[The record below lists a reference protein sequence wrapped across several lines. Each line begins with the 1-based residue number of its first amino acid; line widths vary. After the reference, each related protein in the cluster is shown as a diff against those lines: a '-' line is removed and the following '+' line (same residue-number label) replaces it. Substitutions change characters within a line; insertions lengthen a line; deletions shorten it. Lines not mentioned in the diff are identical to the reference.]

1 MSQQEPQSIASIIT
15 AFPGYAFNYVFG
27 MVLGI
32 LTDITTTSLALG
44 SFFLGYATTPWLGLA
59 TFFLVHTAIKMVNAV
74 SGALVRQGNLIG
86 NSIMRH
92 AGVFAQQS
100 SEPPSQPPADP
111 VQDEAT

>member
-1 MSQQEPQSIASIIT
+1 MSQQEQTVVTSIT
-15 AFPGYAFNYVFG
+15 GFPAYIFNYVFG
-27 MVLGI
+27 MALGI

-44 SFFLGYATTPWLGLA
+44 SFFLGYATTPYVGLA

-74 SGALVRQGNLIG
+74 SGALVRQGNLVG

-100 SEPPSQPPADP
+100 SEPPQQPPADP
-111 VQDEAT
+111 VQETAP